1 MRVSTGV
8 HGAASN
14 AGVDRKDEEVVD
26 RTVRGAQEGHG
37 CQSGTR
43 VTGSKQE
50 EMQSGSHKYYQT
62 LPPTRLQGP
71 LRHGGGR
78 RPGRV
83 ASEARPCQ

>member
-8 HGAASN
+8 HGTASD
-14 AGVDRKDEEVVD
+14 AGVDKKDEGVVD
-26 RTVRGAQEGHG
+26 RTVQGAQEGHG
-37 CQSGTR
+37 CQRGTW

-50 EMQSGSHKYYQT
+50 EMQSGSHKYYQIL
-62 LPPTRLQGP
+62 LPTQLQGP
-71 LRHGGGR
+71 FCHGGGR